1 MNMADQ
7 LRGIGMG
14 LIWGIVFFI
23 VVVFAGF
30 GTPWEAI
37 EHLLVNGGVGDE
49 GANLLAFVAGFTLPL
64 TLGFGVIT
72 FLVVTG
78 AHRAYD
84 WPWQLV
90 GAAAI
95 LWLAGEASRLFGL
108 GLLPDYTGWNR
119 ISGPPFLRPLAVV
132 ILAYFNTYGWALMI
146 SAVAIGAGGALQ
158 IERWL
163 HSAMQP
169 TLPDRPAPG

>member
-7 LRGIGMG
+7 LRGLGMG

-23 VVVFAGF
+23 VVVCAGF

-37 EHLLVNGGVGDE
+37 EHLLVNEGVGEE
-49 GANLLAFVAGFTLPL
+49 GAHLLAFVAGFTLPL
-64 TLGFGVIT
+64 TLGSGIII

-84 WPWQLV
+84 RSWQLA
-90 GAAAI
+90 GAAAV

-108 GLLPDYTGWNR
+108 GLLPDYTGWDR
-119 ISGPPFLRPLAVV
+119 ISGPPLLRPLAVV
-132 ILAYFNTYGWALMI
+132 IMAYFSTYGWALMI
-146 SAVAIGAGGALQ
+146 SAVAIGAGCALQ

-163 HSAMQP
+163 YSAQQP
-169 TLPDRPAPG
+169 PHPERPAPG